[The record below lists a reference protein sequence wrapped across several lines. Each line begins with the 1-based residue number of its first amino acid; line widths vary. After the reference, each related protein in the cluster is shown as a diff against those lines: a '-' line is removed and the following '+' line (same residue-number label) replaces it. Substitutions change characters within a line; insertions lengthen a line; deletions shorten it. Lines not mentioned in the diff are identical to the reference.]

1 MAWLVACSKMMKPE
15 IFQGQAVCPM
25 CGSSGRSRAED
36 GLARDK
42 KPSYLVALAS
52 SLQIPYDEVV
62 GTLRDWKCESCSC
75 VYLDPSLSHAVV
87 SRLYHEVAPIH
98 NAGWSAF
105 TQKLLGEPAGEK
117 YLDVLRNCLVKES
130 IQFARYLEVGCPFSG
145 FSLAL
150 AGRDQVRQEFPKTF
164 VDQNRYPDAQMR
176 RILRHGVRIQR
187 VLKRIV
193 AVYFQFWLWLHDRRR
208 AVVEEAEVHVTA
220 ASELSFLSEF
230 SGNRWSVDCRAF
242 GSSCVNMARS
252 TLGASVISLGQLRS
266 LPNSYFE
273 LAGIFNSLDH
283 SDSPIEL
290 LDLVARKSRY
300 VLVTVHTLKD
310 AHLQHRFAFSSDTI
324 PRVCSQLGLR
334 CRSLSDELG
343 KYAEVW
349 MAYLIESES

>member
-1 MAWLVACSKMMKPE
+1 MMKPE
-15 IFQGQAVCPM
+15 IFQRQAVCPV
-25 CGSSGRSRAED
+25 CGSVSRSRAED

-42 KPSYLVALAS
+42 KPSYLLALAGN
-52 SLQIPYDEVV
+52 LKIPYDEVV
-62 GTLRDWKCESCSC
+62 GPLRDWKCESCTC
-75 VYLDPSLSHAVV
+75 VYLDPSLSHAAA

-117 YLDVLRNCLVKES
+117 YLDVLKNCLVKES
-130 IQFARYLEVGCPFSG
+130 IRFDKYLEVGCPFSG
-145 FSLAL
+145 LSLAL
-150 AGRDQVRQEFPKTF
+150 VGRDQVRQEFPKTF
-164 VDQNRYPDAQMR
+164 VDQNRYPDATMR

-187 VLKRIV
+187 VLKRIA
-193 AVYFQFWLWLHDRRR
+193 AVYFQIWLWLHDRRR
-208 AVVEEAEVHVTA
+208 AVVAETEVPVTA
-220 ASELSFLSEF
+220 ARELSFLAEF
-230 SGNRWSVDCRAF
+230 SCNRWSVDCRAF
-242 GSSCVNMARS
+242 GSSCVNMARN
-252 TLGASVISLGQLRS
+252 TLGTSLISIGQLRS

-310 AHLQHRFAFSSDTI
+310 AHLQHRFAFSSATI

-334 CRSLSDELG
+334 CRDLSDELG
-343 KYAEVW
+343 KYSDVW
-349 MAYLIESES
+349 MAYLIESET